1 LHDLTDMNAMKK
13 SYTNDMNQIQCQHE
27 DAMDALRVE
36 HASHMDSIEQTH
48 QQERQT
54 LETLKEQIEVEQTK
68 HMKSK
73 TLLQLTVQEAVIA
86 ESKIHETNSL
96 VVEKKHQS
104 EMDRLVLEMSQK
116 EDRMAEE
123 QSTFQSKLKDMTLKY
138 NAQCETMKT
147 NQRKGVEQLQEL
159 ETEWSKS
166 MRREEEIT
174 MELEQYQVEIERLTG
189 LADKEKENSALLEN
203 TCQNHVML
211 CQELKE
217 RIQTLEVQQQ
227 TVLGN
232 KLKALQKQVQAKDVL
247 LEEHV
252 HEQHLQKKT
261 YDEEIEELK
270 LQHAQETNVIKEQ
283 HERALSKQHGS
294 NMDATSML
302 VKELKRKHMDEMNA
316 MIEQHE
322 SAMEASAAM
331 LLESLKQSHTE
342 EMGTLLE
349 QHGTAM
355 AAMKEKMQQIVGQVQ
370 TNETKT
376 SNVLTTLELKHSKEL
391 QVMETQRM
399 KDIDASKL
407 ILEET
412 ILPYQLKL
420 DKAMASNAKYSTA
433 MLDFKI
439 LLGE

>member
-1 LHDLTDMNAMKK
+1 M
-13 SYTNDMNQIQCQHE
+13 
-27 DAMDALRVE
+27 
-36 HASHMDSIEQTH
+36 
-48 QQERQT
+48 
-54 LETLKEQIEVEQTK
+54 
-68 HMKSK
+68 
-73 TLLQLTVQEAVIA
+73 
-86 ESKIHETNSL
+86 
-96 VVEKKHQS
+96 
-104 EMDRLVLEMSQK
+104 
-116 EDRMAEE
+116 
-123 QSTFQSKLKDMTLKY
+123 
-138 NAQCETMKT
+138 
-147 NQRKGVEQLQEL
+147 
-159 ETEWSKS
+159 
-166 MRREEEIT
+166 
-174 MELEQYQVEIERLTG
+174 
-189 LADKEKENSALLEN
+189 
-203 TCQNHVML
+203 
-211 CQELKE
+211 
-217 RIQTLEVQQQ
+217 
-227 TVLGN
+227 
-232 KLKALQKQVQAKDVL
+232 
-247 LEEHV
+247 
-252 HEQHLQKKT
+252 
-261 YDEEIEELK
+261 
-270 LQHAQETNVIKEQ
+270 KEQ
-283 HERALSKQHGS
+283 HERVLSKQHGS

-433 MLDFKI
+433 MLDFNI